1 MRVLFDKSA
10 PYGLARH
17 LEGHAV
23 STAEQ
28 CGRGRLGNGDLL
40 TVAEES
46 GYELFLTADKNL
58 RYQQNLAGRRMS
70 IVVLGQSPWPLVRQH
85 IPAIVAAVNA
95 ATSGS
100 FVEVGNPASPK
111 NALCAL
117 LNLPGSGTV

>member
-10 PYGLARH
+10 PNGLAHH

-28 CGRGRLGNGDLL
+28 CGWGRLENGDLL
-40 TVAEES
+40 TVAEQS

-58 RYQQNLAGRRMS
+58 RYQQNLAGRKIS

-85 IPAIVAAVNA
+85 IPAVLAAVNA

-100 FVEVGNPASPK
+100 FIEVEIPLPAKKPFMRS
-111 NALCAL
+111 
-117 LNLPGSGTV
+117 

>member
-28 CGRGRLGNGDLL
+28 CGWGRLENGDLL
-40 TVAEES
+40 TVAEQS

-58 RYQQNLAGRRMS
+58 RYQQNFTGRRIS

-85 IPAIVAAVNA
+85 IPAVFAAVNA
-95 ATSGS
+95 ATPGS
-100 FVEVGNPASPK
+100 FAEVEIPLPAKKPLVRS
-111 NALCAL
+111 
-117 LNLPGSGTV
+117 

>member
-28 CGRGRLGNGDLL
+28 CGWGRLENGDLL
-40 TVAEES
+40 TVAEQS

-58 RYQQNLAGRRMS
+58 RYQQNLAGRRLS

-85 IPAIVAAVNA
+85 IPAILAAVNA
-95 ATSGS
+95 APSGS
-100 FVEVGNPASPK
+100 FVEVEIPLPPK
-111 NALCAL
+111 KPFAR
-117 LNLPGSGTV
+117 S